1 MSLGVSKFKGIG
13 SALDEPNESQEA
25 ATLAP
30 GSDFEGTLK
39 AGSGRVTLNSR
50 FKGTATS
57 GGTIV
62 IGSEGEITADILA
75 RKVSVSGQLR
85 GSVKASETLEIK
97 ARGVVL
103 GDITT
108 PVLIVE
114 PGGYFEGQC
123 HMPIPEAEETLAE
136 RANAPKLTL

>member
-1 MSLGVSKFKGIG
+1 MSLSVGKYKVG
-13 SALDEPNESQEA
+13 SVLDEPGESQETA
-25 ATLAP
+25 LLGP

-39 AGSGRVTLNSR
+39 ASSGRVTLNSR

-57 GGTIV
+57 EGTIV
-62 IGSEGEITADILA
+62 IGSEGEITAEISA
-75 RKVSVSGQLR
+75 RKVSVSGQLK

-123 HMPIPEAEETLAE
+123 HMPIPEAEDAKAE
-136 RANAPKLTL
+136 AENAGKLTL